1 MLLPHSAVVTPR
13 RRAARAT
20 TTSSNRHDK
29 SFLEVRKGG
38 DGRRG
43 GLVVVRGHRL
53 AQALDGLCPAH
64 RGVDVGE
71 RLPHAGL
78 GRVELANF
86 PGDAL
91 GQGGRGGD
99 ALGEVLGVGAEGG
112 DGLTEEE
119 VFLMFFFLR
128 WVRES
133 VGHRRSI
140 ETINFD

>member
-1 MLLPHSAVVTPR
+1 MLLPHSAVVAPR

-20 TTSSNRHDK
+20 ISSNRHDK

-53 AQALDGLCPAH
+53 AQVLDGLCPAH

-112 DGLTEEE
+112 DRLKEAEFFY
-119 VFLMFFFLR
+119 VFFF
-128 WVRES
+128 S
-133 VGHRRSI
+133 VG
-140 ETINFD
+140 